1 VFIGQ
6 FSAKFAR
13 HDTRLCC
20 PFFRQPGRRKKSGTF
35 LCEYFFDFLLRRN
48 KPSII
53 SRFFAGSFD

>member
-1 VFIGQ
+1 MTPVC
-6 FSAKFAR
+6 AA
-13 HDTRLCC
+13 
-20 PFFRQPGRRKKSGTF
+20 PFLGSQAAEKKSRTF

>member
-1 VFIGQ
+1 MEVFLALIGQ
-6 FSAKFAR
+6 FSAKFVCAA
-13 HDTRLCC
+13 
-20 PFFRQPGRRKKSGTF
+20 PFLGSQAAEKKSRTF